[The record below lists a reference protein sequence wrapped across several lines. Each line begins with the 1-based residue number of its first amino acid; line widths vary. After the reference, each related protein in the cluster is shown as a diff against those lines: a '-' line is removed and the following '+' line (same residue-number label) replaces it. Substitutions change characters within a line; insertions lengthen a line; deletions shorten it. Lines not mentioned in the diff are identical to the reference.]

1 MSGSSAMSVSGIRF
15 LWYGLS
21 TLLPMR
27 SWLVGAMMVGLVG
40 AAAQPAPRPN
50 VVVFL
55 ADDQGWGD
63 LGISGNTNLSTP
75 HIDSLA
81 RDGAM
86 LPHFFVS
93 PVCSPTRA
101 EFLTG
106 RYYPRGGV
114 YGTSA
119 RAERLDLDETTIAQT
134 FKAAGYA
141 TAAFGKWHNGSQYP
155 YHPNGRGFDEYY
167 GFTRGTGDSTSARRW
182 RERHAGRRQGLH
194 HRRPDRTGH
203 GVHRA
208 ATAAGR
214 SSAYIPYNTPHSPM
228 QVPERFYDK
237 FARRGDSRCARQ
249 NQRRKILPTTRA
261 ALAMGENI
269 DWNVGRVLA
278 QLDELRLA
286 RDTIVIYFSDNGPAA
301 ARWNAGLKGRKG
313 SLDEGGVRSPFLIR
327 WPQRIR
333 PGTTLPQIASA
344 VDLLPTL
351 AALAGIP
358 VVGTKP
364 LDGKSIEPLLMGSSA
379 PWPDRTLFAFGLK
392 GQVSVRTERYRLDPA
407 GQLFDLVADPGQRID
422 VGAAHPQIASELR
435 AAADAMR
442 GAVPGNA
449 AADTRPL
456 PVGDRQRTELPAGD
470 ATVTGSV
477 QRSNRFPNSSYF
489 TAWSNT
495 DAVVTWDVEVLQ
507 PGDYE
512 VVAYY
517 ACAAADVGSV
527 IEVAFGD
534 KRVTATIGQAHDP
547 PVIGA
552 AETGCRASSP
562 TSRTS
567 SRFRSAGC
575 TSTLVEGR

>member
-1 MSGSSAMSVSGIRF
+1 
-15 LWYGLS
+15 
-21 TLLPMR
+21 MR

-40 AAAQPAPRPN
+40 AAAQPPPRPN

-75 HIDSLA
+75 RIDSIA

-86 LPHFFVS
+86 LPHFYVS
-93 PVCSPTRA
+93 PVCAPTRA

-119 RAERLDLDETTIAQT
+119 RAERLNLDEATIAQT

-141 TAAFGKWHNGSQYP
+141 TAAFGKWHNGSQSP
-155 YHPNGRGFDEYY
+155 YHPNARGFDEFY
-167 GFTRGTGDSTSARRW
+167 GITQGHWGQYFNAPMDENGMPVVGKGFIVDDLTERAMSFIARNR
-182 RERHAGRRQGLH
+182 
-194 HRRPDRTGH
+194 RRPFF
-203 GVHRA
+203 
-208 ATAAGR
+208 
-214 SSAYIPYNTPHSPM
+214 AYIPYNTPHSPM
-228 QVPERFYDK
+228 QVPERFYAK
-237 FARRGDSRCARQ
+237 FARAEIRLRASEPETEDVA
-249 NQRRKILPTTRA
+249 NTRA
-261 ALAMGENI
+261 ALAMVENI
-269 DWNVGRVLA
+269 DWNVGRVLT
-278 QLDELRLA
+278 QLDELGLA

-313 SLDEGGVRSPFLIR
+313 SLDEGGIRSPFLIR

-552 AETGCRASSP
+552 AEDRVPRIESYVKDFQPLSLGRLHLDARRGPLTVRA
-562 TSRTS
+562 TRI
-567 SRFRSAGC
+567 AGRAALELWSIAL
-575 TSTLVEGR
+575 TRR